1 MNLARYGI
9 SRNCAN
15 CLYFLLLS
23 KDTKRVMQLVVL
35 SEKVCVVAPCLAWK
49 LPDLL

>member
-1 MNLARYGI
+1 MNLPRYGI
-9 SRNCAN
+9 PCNCVN

-23 KDTKRVMQLVVL
+23 KDTKWVMQLVVF
-35 SEKVCVVAPCLAWK
+35 SEKACVVAPCLGWK